1 MATMFSFYL
10 SKKCP
15 LSVTQLCVLAT
26 PSLPLPLIIY
36 TYTCALTTSFSPF
49 FNIENSLHKQT
60 SPHPLPFLFQCPPFF
75 LTRTASYVPIF
86 SATERFVSLMPF
98 PPSPTS
104 LSLYSP
110 SFFFPPAAILPALNP
125 LTTSLYIFF
134 SPGRKRV
141 ASVTSLGSFP
151 KTLGR
156 IFLR

>member
-1 MATMFSFYL
+1 MFSFYL

-49 FNIENSLHKQT
+49 FNIENFLHKQT
-60 SPHPLPFLFQCPPFF
+60 SPPPFLFQCPPFF
-75 LTRTASYVPIF
+75 LTRTASYVTIF

-104 LSLYSP
+104 LSLF
-110 SFFFPPAAILPALNP
+110 SFFLLPTCRHPPCFKPP
-125 LTTSLYIFF
+125 LRRVYF
-134 SPGRKRV
+134 SPEETGSERDLVGVFSENPWKDL
-141 ASVTSLGSFP
+141 SSL
-151 KTLGR
+151 KK
-156 IFLR
+156 